1 MAFIPPKFQPSSK
14 GGMLFVNPPGV
25 SNFRALRVESG
36 DQHLY
41 WQPTYQHILR
51 VEGAFGEFFPQAE
64 FSDNGNQVIFTKYVD
79 KMEVLC
85 RTRALRPGERI
96 PRGEWQRFLETW
108 TNFKRLA
115 DRTDIPEDVRNFI
128 CKFGPPSVERY
139 PAAYRIYRPHWYSK
153 SRLFI
158 LWGLEPVGGADFISV
173 SPEQA
178 ISEGTARAE
187 TDGEE
192 TSGDFLRWLKIFL
205 FGLLALAALLFL
217 IWCFLPRPVVDFE
230 ITAEAEKPAT
240 SKNLTGIDRAW
251 DWGVQD
257 YRWTFAQGQPE
268 SSTEFEPKPVWQLAG
283 PHDVTLEATQS
294 TLWGL
299 LYKTDAK
306 TLTLSVAEKPKP
318 PVIDLPPVVIPGL
331 PPTTL
336 PPGTINTPGKNGPL
350 VPNPAIPKSER
361 EVEKMPEVLVPN
373 GKMMPGDKPKPSD
386 TMILIPKPDGQPA
399 PGVDQAAPGGKV
411 TPDGKSMP
419 GEGSPLVPKP
429 DSEGG
434 NGPGPGMPNG
444 KLAPG
449 EAKPLVPKPDGDSEK
464 GAVPVLP
471 GGKMTPD
478 GKSMPGE
485 SKPLA
490 PKAESG
496 TSNGDAPPVQSGKM
510 SPGETKPSAPKD
522 EGQTAKA
529 AESAAPNGKMTPDRK
544 LIPLVPDRPQPL
556 PRPRSQVLPVPQV
569 VIDNV
574 TALPD
579 GKSQDIDFSLNLP
592 KGVKLE
598 RLEVDRVEVVV
609 PPNGEF
615 RLRLPIGPHSLHIE
629 YGSTSEDL
637 HGQVTQELMVDADQ
651 VKIIKPKTRIAPPV
665 KVPGSDQ
672 PVPASPTKP
681 KDEAA
686 EKFDKKTA

>member
-25 SNFRALRVESG
+25 ANFRALRVESG

-64 FSDNGNQVIFTKYVD
+64 FSDNGNQVIFTKYAD
-79 KMEVLC
+79 KTEVLC

-115 DRTDIPEDVRNFI
+115 DRSDIPEDVRNFI
-128 CKFGPPSVERY
+128 GKFGPPSVERY

-158 LWGLEPVGGADFISV
+158 LWGLEPVGGAEFISV

-217 IWCFLPRPVVDFE
+217 LWCFLPQPIVDFE
-230 ITAEAEKPAT
+230 VTAEAEQPAT
-240 SKNLTGIDRAW
+240 TKNLTRLDLDW

-257 YRWTFAQGQPE
+257 YRWTFADGEPGTA
-268 SSTEFEPKPVWQLAG
+268 TEFEPKPVWKSAG
-283 PHDVTLEATQS
+283 PHDVTLEATRS

-306 TLTLSVAEKPKP
+306 TLTITVAEKPKP
-318 PVIDLPPVVIPGL
+318 PVIDLPPAVI
-331 PPTTL
+331 
-336 PPGTINTPGKNGPL
+336 PGTINPPGKMPPL
-350 VPNPAIPKSER
+350 VPTPAIPNSER
-361 EVEKMPEVLVPN
+361 EVETVPVVPVPN
-373 GKMMPGDKPKPSD
+373 GKMTPGDKPR
-386 TMILIPKPDGQPA
+386 PDGATA
-399 PGVDQAAPGGKV
+399 PGPGKMS
-411 TPDGKSMP
+411 PDGKITPDRKLMP
-419 GEGSPLVPKP
+419 GEPNPFVPKP

-434 NGPGPGMPNG
+434 KEPGTAGSDG
-444 KLAPG
+444 KMIPG
-449 EAKPLVPKPDGDSEK
+449 EEKPMGPKPKGEADKGTILVVPGRDMTHGGKSTPREGKPLDPNSETESGNRQVPP
-464 GAVPVLP
+464 
-471 GGKMTPD
+471 GKMTP
-478 GKSMPGE
+478 
-485 SKPLA
+485 
-490 PKAESG
+490 AEP
-496 TSNGDAPPVQSGKM
+496 N
-510 SPGETKPSAPKD
+510 PSVPKD
-522 EGQTAKA
+522 GSDANPPKEPKERNGQMPPEG
-529 AESAAPNGKMTPDRK
+529 K
-544 LIPLVPDRPQPL
+544 LIPLEPGR
-556 PRPRSQVLPVPQV
+556 PRPAPRLPAPTPRAQILPVPQV
-569 VIDNV
+569 IIVDVNPL
-574 TALPD
+574 TD

-592 KGVKLE
+592 KGVQLE
-598 RLEVDRVEVVV
+598 HLELDGKEVKV
-609 PPNGEF
+609 PPNGAF
-615 RLRLPIGPHSLHIE
+615 RLRLPIGRHSLRIE
-629 YGSTSEDL
+629 YGSTSSDL
-637 HGQVTQELMVDADQ
+637 HGEVTQDLDVDADQ
-651 VKIIKPKTRIAPPV
+651 VKVIKPKTRIAPPV

-672 PVPASPTKP
+672 PMPVVPTKP
-681 KDEAA
+681 RDEAA